1 MFNEAYRKALKDGEA
16 RNDRIPVMIIGQ
28 DRSGK
33 TSLRKR
39 LLGLPFDPIEP
50 STIGINVDIV
60 KVTSETSK
68 EAWVPSENE
77 RILTS
82 EKIAMEKVNE
92 KVGILLKHKTMDT
105 QEKTGEAKENYS
117 FPQVSIAPIMSKNF
131 LGTVSST
138 QSSNQQLRLRNE
150 IWGNVP
156 ATEVDCQNTPKI
168 AESKHDNI
176 AQNDSVETSSMFNQ
190 QDHLPSNIA
199 SEGLPRYGQCKSCT
213 GESTFHERVVPMDE
227 TLPAGFGSNQHK
239 MEVSGTSALTPP
251 SIQNNHPL
259 KEISDD
265 LLDDSF
271 DAIRLPKQ
279 NHTAMDATPS
289 VAAGTCLQENQSM
302 QKAYL
307 NLMRNQ
313 RCPVERSVTT
323 QDRGSSE
330 QGQKI
335 GNLTSTAM
343 ALNEQNILTSG
354 ETAKQQLIDEISSS
368 ALSSTRQCT
377 SASDVSTS
385 DQLQSKPIRKTLPPT
400 HAQGSRKTRRKMNS
414 KRKNAKKLSATQK
427 ERIMHHRDI
436 GQNQES
442 DAVRIIVHDLAG
454 QAIYYD
460 THSLFLKPHAPYVLC
475 HDLTKDLDETAEP
488 RFKSKLEVDLKLRNP
503 LLQNNLDYLLC
514 WLNFLGQLGETEK
527 KQNADF
533 SLPPVVIVLTNKD
546 RFKGDVESVKER
558 IKDVTEGKF
567 QNLFANVHVIDN
579 TTTSGSEDPV
589 GELRCQIFSLCK
601 AILAEESPMPIRWLK
616 FEGALSEVAFSGKK
630 SNYIP
635 VQEAKKIAEECG
647 IESFRNALTFLHRQG
662 VVVYYQGYPY
672 VVLNPPWLMNLFT
685 EVITVP
691 ENPEDSKPIDAPY
704 YRKLRKEGVLEKEFL
719 MKHPHGELL
728 EDLMQRV
735 SLMCPLERK
744 GKTAFFVPS
753 VAPLMKKGK
762 EIMPMLQASPIASLF
777 IMFFVGFI
785 PLGVFTRFQVK
796 LVKACKD
803 ILRVDQPKLYCN
815 YTLLPISFS
824 DIKFDVYLIQLIE
837 KIKIAVL
844 QRDKLKN
851 KECLPEFACYLK
863 KQLRMCLDNI
873 KSDDP
878 MSYRGLRYDFAVKCT
893 ACIEVSKEERCR
905 HGKLKCE
912 HDECGHMHLLT
923 KIQKCSGDSLY
934 CNVDETKSLEFDLKR
949 VKPWLDTG
957 KLFLEN
963 FVFLLNNF
971 KSWKTLF
978 INNVNVMFKLFLFCG
993 LRLN

>member
-1 MFNEAYRKALKDGEA
+1 MLLFVIIIPILLGDTLFNEAYQKALKDGTA

-68 EAWVPSENE
+68 EAWVPRENE

-82 EKIAMEKVNE
+82 ETIAAEKVNE
-92 KVGILLKHKTMDT
+92 KAGILLKPKTMDT
-105 QEKTGEAKENYS
+105 QEETGQTKQNDT

-138 QSSNQQLRLRNE
+138 PSSKQQLRLRNE
-150 IWGNVP
+150 NWGNIS
-156 ATEVDCQNTPKI
+156 ATEVDWQNTPKI
-168 AESKHDNI
+168 TEDKQDNI
-176 AQNDSVETSSMFNQ
+176 AQNDSVETCSMFKQ

-199 SEGLPRYGQCKSCT
+199 SEGLPRYGQCKSSS
-213 GESTFHERVVPMDE
+213 GESLTLHERVVTMDE
-227 TLPAGFGSNQHK
+227 TLPAVLGSNQHE
-239 MEVSGTSALTPP
+239 MQVSGTSALTPP
-251 SIQNNHPL
+251 SIQNNRPL

-271 DAIRLPKQ
+271 DAIRLSKQ
-279 NHTAMDATPS
+279 YHTAMDTTQS
-289 VAAGTCLQENQSM
+289 VAAGTCQQENQSM

-307 NLMRNQ
+307 DLMRNQ
-313 RCPVERSVTT
+313 RCPIERIVTT
-323 QDRGSSE
+323 QDRGSDD
-330 QGQKI
+330 QDRQI
-335 GNLTSTAM
+335 GHLTSTAM
-343 ALNEQNILTSG
+343 ALDEQDMLTSG
-354 ETAKQQLIDEISSS
+354 ETAKQQLIDEIPSSG
-368 ALSSTRQCT
+368 LSSNRQCT

-385 DQLQSKPIRKTLPPT
+385 DQLRSKPIRRTPPPT
-400 HAQGSRKTRRKMNS
+400 HAQGSGETTKKMNI
-414 KRKNAKKLSATQK
+414 KRKNVEKLSTAQK
-427 ERIMHHRDI
+427 KSMMHHRDI

-442 DAVRIIVHDLAG
+442 DAIRIIVHDLAG

-475 HDLTKDLDETAEP
+475 HDLTKDLDETAEQ
-488 RFKSKLEVDLKLRNP
+488 RFKPKLEVELKLGNP
-503 LLQNNLDYLLC
+503 LFQNNLDYLLC

-527 KQNADF
+527 KKNANF
-533 SLPPVVIVLTNKD
+533 ALPAVVIVLTNKD
-546 RFKGDVESVKER
+546 RFKGDVESVKKR

-601 AILAEESPMPIRWLK
+601 AILEEESPMPIRWLK

-630 SNYIP
+630 SNYIL
-635 VQEAKKIAEECG
+635 VDEAKKIAEECG
-647 IESFRNALTFLHRQG
+647 IESFHNALTFLHRQG
-662 VVVYYQGYPY
+662 VVVYYPEYPY

-691 ENPEDSKPIDAPY
+691 ENPEASKPIDAPY
-704 YRKLRKEGVLEKEFL
+704 YRKLRDEGVLEKEFL
-719 MKHPHGELL
+719 MKHPHGKFL
-728 EDLMQRV
+728 EDVMQRV

-744 GKTAFFVPS
+744 GKTTFFVPS

-777 IMFFVGFI
+777 VMFFVGFI

-796 LVKACKD
+796 LVKACKG
-803 ILRVDQPKLYCN
+803 ILRVDQPKLFSN
-815 YTLLPISFS
+815 YTLLPIKFS
-824 DIKFDVYLIQLIE
+824 NAKFDVYLIQLIE
-837 KIKIAVL
+837 KIRIAVVPKDIFKKKKRL
-844 QRDKLKN
+844 S
-851 KECLPEFACYLK
+851 EFACYLE

-873 KSDDP
+873 KSEDP
-878 MSYRGLRYDFAVKCT
+878 ISYRGLRYEFGVKCT
-893 ACIEVSKEERCR
+893 ACVDVSKEERCR

-912 HDECGHMHLLT
+912 HDECGHMHLL
-923 KIQKCSGDSLY
+923 KEIQKCSSDSLC

-957 KLFLEN
+957 N
-963 FVFLLNNF
+963 YID
-971 KSWKTLF
+971 TGYY
-978 INNVNVMFKLFLFCG
+978 IHI
-993 LRLN
+993 